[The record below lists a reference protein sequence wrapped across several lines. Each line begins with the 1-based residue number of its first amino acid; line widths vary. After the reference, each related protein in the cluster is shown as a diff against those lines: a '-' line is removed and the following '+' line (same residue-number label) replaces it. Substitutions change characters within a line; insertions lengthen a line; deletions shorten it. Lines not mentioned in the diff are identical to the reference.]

1 MPFLDFI
8 VQATE
13 SVGERF
19 SKFTE
24 GWDPSSLLGDA
35 LEGLTS
41 TALVDPLMEAIVTF
55 FYKHVADNFILLIDF
70 LLSQFSPSSN
80 FAYEMF
86 GITDGYNSPLFNVFY
101 YGVSQEMG

>member
-24 GWDPSSLLGDA
+24 GWEDRKS
-35 LEGLTS
+35 
-41 TALVDPLMEAIVTF
+41 VV
-55 FYKHVADNFILLIDF
+55 
-70 LLSQFSPSSN
+70 
-80 FAYEMF
+80 
-86 GITDGYNSPLFNVFY
+86 
-101 YGVSQEMG
+101 